1 MARLVLCSSGIP
13 HETRG
18 ASLVLFFHYVAR
30 LRREGH
36 EILHVLLLEGD
47 LWPDAD
53 VTAYRDRFSIEV
65 FPCRSKRFVEQS
77 RSGHRLHREAITAAL
92 ERVASYRPDALI
104 CFDLVPAWA
113 MQPCRDVRRLVW
125 LGDLNFQS
133 IWWHALYA
141 THEDWRNVR
150 YLPGNWLGCRAWER
164 VYREV
169 LRNADQVLVASHS
182 SVAALARLGVSAE
195 YAPYPW
201 PETGKV
207 LAPQPAERPTFLF
220 FGQLGGLGSRS
231 ALHFMFEK
239 VYPRLRRRWGA
250 DGFRILIA
258 GAGIFPDWAAKLV
271 DGLRE
276 VERLGFVDDL
286 GTVMRRCHAALFPI
300 AVPVGNRSRIL
311 TAMAYGVPVIA
322 HRNCA
327 LGNSALVDGETALLA
342 GDANGFAERMDRV
355 VREPAFA
362 RAVAERAYTCYKAQ
376 FHPEPAGAR
385 LAARVE
391 DLLVKRAA
399 AS

>member
-18 ASLVLFFHYVAR
+18 ASLVLFFHYIAR

-47 LWPDAD
+47 QWPDAD
-53 VTAYRDRFSIEV
+53 IAAYRDQLSLEV
-65 FPCRSKRFVEQS
+65 FPCRSKLFVAQS
-77 RSGHRLHREAITAAL
+77 RSGHRLDRDAVAPAL
-92 ERVASYRPDALI
+92 ERVAAYQPDALI
-104 CFDLVPAWA
+104 CFDLLAAWA
-113 MQPCRDVRRLVW
+113 MQPCRAIRRLVW

-141 THEDWRNVR
+141 ASEDWRNLR

-164 VYREV
+164 VYRDV
-169 LRNADQVLVASHS
+169 LREADQVLVASHS
-182 SVAALARLGVSAE
+182 SVAALARLGIKAE

-207 LAPQPAERPTFLF
+207 LTPQPAALPTFMF

-258 GAGIFPDWAAKLV
+258 GAGVFPEWAARMV
-271 DGLRE
+271 DDLTE
-276 VERLGFVDDL
+276 VERLGFVEDL
-286 GTVMRRCHAALFPI
+286 GTVLRRCHATLFPI

-311 TAMAYGVPVIA
+311 TSMAYGVPVVA

-327 LGNSALVDGETALLA
+327 LGNADLVDGETALLA
-342 GDANGFAERMDRV
+342 TDAAGFADRMDRI
-355 VREPAFA
+355 VREPALA
-362 RAVAERAYTCYKAQ
+362 RAVAERAYNCYKAH

-385 LAARVE
+385 LAARVQ